1 MNPQLIIPMSG
12 IGKRF
17 QDEGYVEPKFLIKVL
32 GKTIIQHVIQMF
44 PTIEDIVF
52 IVNKEHCSN
61 PSFRLK
67 EHLREIAPSS
77 KIFEIDGHNKGPGW
91 AILEASSLID
101 LERPIIVNYCDFNAI
116 FDYEKL
122 EKELASGIDGVIM
135 TYDGF
140 HPHMIR
146 SQQFAYV
153 KKNIYNEVIEIQ
165 EKKPFTNNP
174 LLEEASTGTYG
185 FRNGKILLDALND
198 QVKLNYDLNGEYY
211 ISLTYKAMLRKNLRI
226 KTSKVKFFMQW
237 GTPQDLS
244 DFNYWSDT
252 LNSLMQKF
260 NTEKFDSK
268 TNKIILAA
276 GRGNRFRNAGY
287 VDSKALL
294 DLNGKPI
301 IERIIQIFGITQCT
315 ILLRRSQTDLINFL
329 KTINAKLK
337 LIENETQGQAASAY
351 LGLQNLENQKLLI
364 STCDSI
370 LIINELDDLSDKE
383 IDLYVFTTKLMP
395 YSELKPEQY
404 GWVNFDKVTNSISKI
419 VLKAKPDNYNN
430 WQVFSGS
437 IMVNSSDRLSRLLE
451 ELLNSDVKVDG
462 EFYLDSVIEV
472 AIKSGLR
479 VIRKEADLFI
489 SLGTPDEYQSFIY
502 WQSCFD
508 DWESHPYSARGAR
521 LFN

>member
-12 IGKRF
+12 IGRRF

-61 PSFRLK
+61 PRFRLK
-67 EHLREIAPSS
+67 DHLREIAPSS

-91 AILEASSLID
+91 AILAASSLID
-101 LERPIIVNYCDFNAI
+101 LERPVIVNYCDFNAI

-211 ISLTYKAMLRKNLRI
+211 ISLTYKAMLRKNLKI

-244 DFNYWSDT
+244 DFNYWSNAF
-252 LNSLMQKF
+252 NSLMQKF

-276 GRGNRFRNAGY
+276 GRGDRFRNAGY

-294 DLNGKPI
+294 SLNGKPI
-301 IERIIQIFGITQCT
+301 IERIIQIFGINQCT

-337 LIENETQGQAASAY
+337 IIENETQGQAESAY

-395 YSELKPEQY
+395 NSELKPEQY

-419 VLKAKPDNYNN
+419 VLKAKPDNYSN
-430 WQVFSGS
+430 WQVFSGA
-437 IMVNSSDRLSRLLE
+437 IMVKSSDRLSRLLE
-451 ELLNSDVKVDG
+451 ELLNSDVKIDG
-462 EFYLDSVIEV
+462 EFYLDSAIEV

-508 DWESHPYSARGAR
+508 DWESHPYSAREAR

>member
-1 MNPQLIIPMSG
+1 MKPQLIIPMSG

-101 LERPIIVNYCDFNAI
+101 LERPVIVNYCDFNAI

-153 KKNIYNEVIEIQ
+153 KKNVHNEVIEIQ

-198 QVKLNYDLNGEYY
+198 QVKLNYNLNGEYY
-211 ISLTYKAMLRKNLRI
+211 ISLTYKSMLRKNLKI

-244 DFNYWSDT
+244 DFNYWSDIFFR
-252 LNSLMQKF
+252 LIRKYNLESLQSEVHKL
-260 NTEKFDSK
+260 
-268 TNKIILAA
+268 ILSA
-276 GRGNRFRNAGY
+276 GRSKRFSDAGY
-287 VDSKALL
+287 TETKALL
-294 DLNGKPI
+294 NLNGKTM
-301 IERIIQIFGITQCT
+301 IERILQILGVNNSTV
-315 ILLRRSQTDLINFL
+315 LLRSDQTELIDFL
-329 KTINAKLK
+329 SIGKTRLK
-337 LIENETQGQAASAY
+337 IIENETRGQAESAY
-351 LGLQNLENQKLLI
+351 LGIKNLDDQ
-364 STCDSI
+364 SI
-370 LIINELDDLSDKE
+370 LISSCDGLLALNNFELHEGDVTD
-383 IDLYVFTTKLMP
+383 IYVFTTNAIP
-395 YSELKPEQY
+395 NSDLKSEQY
-404 GWVNFDKVTNSISKI
+404 GWVQFDKHSNKVSEIKVKEIPTDFVNSQI
-419 VLKAKPDNYNN
+419 
-430 WQVFSGS
+430 FTGS
-437 IMVNSSDRLSRLLE
+437 LMVNSSAELSKLIE
-451 ELLNSDVKVDG
+451 ELIKRDQRVNN
-462 EFYLDSVIEV
+462 EFYLDSVIDL
-472 AIKSGLR
+472 AISLGLN
-479 VIRKEADLFI
+479 VKRKEADLFI
-489 SLGTPDEYQSFIY
+489 SLGTPNEYESFLY
-502 WQSCFD
+502 WESCFNI
-508 DWESHPYSARGAR
+508 WEEHPYSSQCNE